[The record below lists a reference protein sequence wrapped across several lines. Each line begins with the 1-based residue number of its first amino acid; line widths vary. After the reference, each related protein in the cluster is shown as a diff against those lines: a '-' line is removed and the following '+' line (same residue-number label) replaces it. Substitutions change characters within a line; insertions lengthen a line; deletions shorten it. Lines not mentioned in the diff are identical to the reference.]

1 VWRTARARAH
11 GAPRA
16 VPTAGLDHIDPRRPY
31 ALGLDDHVGTIEP
44 GKLADTVV
52 VDNEPVQQP
61 ELLMDAARFWLVLQL
76 GEPGAGTAVEHDTG
90 ITGL

>member
-1 VWRTARARAH
+1 MWRTARARAH

-16 VPTAGLDHIDPRRPY
+16 VPTAGLDHLDPRRAY

-52 VDNEPVQQP
+52 IDGEPVQQP
-61 ELLMDAARFWLVLQL
+61 ELLMDAARIWLVLQL
-76 GEPGAGTAVEHDTG
+76 GEPVAGTAVERDTRV
-90 ITGL
+90 TGL